1 MGKTQVAV
9 EYAYRF
15 RLDYEAMCVVP
26 ALDDRAAPRTT
37 RSQRTSPVRT
47 AAPASL
53 SPTSDGHSAVRS
65 GAGRQ

>member
-26 ALDDRAAPRTT
+26 ALDDRAVPRTT
-37 RSQRTSPVRT
+37 RSQRASPVRT
-47 AAPASL
+47 AAPSSL
-53 SPTSDGHSAVRS
+53 S
-65 GAGRQ
+65 GRPASPGR